1 MTAKNIINE
10 IQGYHRFIKF
20 LILLVALAAL
30 GSAVRFIFGLGATTN
45 LNDTYPWGLWIS
57 FDVVTAVP
65 LAAGAFTIGVVAH
78 VFRIEKLEPLVR
90 PAIVT
95 GFLGYSLVC
104 VGLML
109 DLGQPHRGVYVLFP
123 WNWNVHSPMFE
134 VSMCVMAYTTVLF
147 LEFLH
152 PVSER
157 FGWHIPL
164 RLLRNLQI
172 PFAILAAMISTLHQ
186 STLGTFF
193 LIAVDKLHALWY
205 TPLLPL
211 QFWLS
216 AIFTGLCIVM
226 LEASLV
232 HRYMGQPDEST
243 LLATLTKIIP
253 WVMGAYMLVK
263 FIPLLAMP
271 QGPLFDRPILTAL
284 FAVEIS
290 LGLLLPFWMFL
301 QSRIRTDKAMQLRA
315 ASLAIFGLVVN
326 RFNVSM
332 FGMIQPGQE
341 IYVPNFLE
349 SMVTVGIIA
358 AHILFFVLIAKYFP
372 IFEHHPETVDYSIP
386 DRFHKI
392 DTGSGP
398 GRPEEL
404 PGAAPVTVRAT
415 VKSHH

>member
-1 MTAKNIINE
+1 MTAAKTILTE

-20 LILLVALAAL
+20 LIFLVALAAL

-65 LAAGAFTIGVVAH
+65 LAAGAFTLGVVAH

-232 HRYMGQPDEST
+232 HRFMGQPDESS
-243 LLATLTKIIP
+243 LLSTLTRIVP

-263 FIPLLAMP
+263 FVPLLVAP

-284 FAVEIS
+284 FLVEITI
-290 LGLLLPFWMFL
+290 GLLLPFWMFL
-301 QSRIRTDKAMQLRA
+301 QSRIRSDKNMQLRA
-315 ASLAIFGLVVN
+315 ASLAIFGLVLN

-341 IYVPNFLE
+341 IYVPNMLE
-349 SMVTVGIIA
+349 SMVTIGIIA

-386 DRFHKI
+386 DRFRKVGG
-392 DTGSGP
+392 DGEKT
-398 GRPEEL
+398 
-404 PGAAPVTVRAT
+404 AAAAT
-415 VKSHH
+415 KN